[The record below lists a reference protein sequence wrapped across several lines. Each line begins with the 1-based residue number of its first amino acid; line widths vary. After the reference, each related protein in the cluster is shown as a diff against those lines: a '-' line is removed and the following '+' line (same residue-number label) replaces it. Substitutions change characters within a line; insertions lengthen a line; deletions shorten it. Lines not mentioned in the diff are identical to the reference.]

1 VNDPSSRRA
10 VSASEVR
17 DGVRDRFLSEFAL
30 TLAEGAHLPD
40 LLERAVREICR
51 LLDVDRVTLFLREP
65 GDEAEM
71 FSLRAGASREGVP
84 DFPQRHASLAFLSM
98 YPALSSGRP
107 LVAGNVYE
115 EEALK
120 RARELFEQLGT
131 RSLAMLPI
139 TTKGTLR
146 GFLSIA
152 MVRGERRFTAEDV
165 SFLES
170 AVRHLSAA
178 VQQMELVAE
187 LGKERDRLRV
197 LFELAAE
204 VHRSASSHEVI
215 AAALR
220 GLSETLR
227 FPMGGFAVL
236 APGGERLTCLAAYA
250 GADGP
255 RPCAVELELS
265 EPETGAPTFVGRALA
280 SEEPTLFA
288 DVESEGLPREIV
300 EAARPLGMRSGC
312 VFPLRAGAETIGLLA
327 VACDGAT
334 RSIEREDVLALQ
346 SLAGIVSAAFARAR
360 SAESAERSM
369 REAHALAD
377 ASRSL
382 LTRTAKKDV
391 LLKQILDALVRQFG
405 TDNCAVLLVDRERKS
420 VLESERAGAWSVAP
434 SKELRIDGPGL
445 IAWSV
450 RNRTLVNVSD
460 VRKDARYLPGWPECL
475 SELVVPLVLD
485 GEVVGAFDVQAAR
498 LSAFGEADVRMLTAF
513 ADRAVLALRVS
524 ELVAELEE
532 RTRVLEGVARATK
545 LLNFRLNA
553 PDVLSSFVEETS
565 RAFPSSD
572 GCIAYV
578 ADEHGKTLT
587 IAAAYGLGKS
597 TQAGHGME
605 PTPIER
611 YRCAGRALLEDRPIL
626 LDVGGLDEL
635 MVECAPEVRARV
647 RASVEDAEVRQLLAV
662 PIRVGDRRLGVIE
675 VLARRPGAFSPA
687 DVEVLVLLA
696 EQAAIALRNARLIEE
711 LQRASRLKDD
721 FLANFSHEVRTPLT
735 GVIGWAEVLLDAR
748 GDDPQTRR
756 ATTAILRQAEAL
768 SRMLSD
774 LIDLSRIDQH
784 CIDMRRAEVR
794 LSEVVSGAIEAVA
807 PGAEKRGVGLRADLA
822 ADLPTVDGD
831 AARLKQV
838 VWNLLANAVKFS
850 APDSEVTIAARRL
863 DAGGVE
869 LVVSDRGYGIDASF
883 LPYVFDR
890 FRQEETST
898 NRRFGGLGVGLSIAR
913 AIVLAHG
920 GTIEC
925 ASDGRGCGARFTV
938 KLPGARSGRQPSG
951 VFPQSVR
958 AKPAAPPSAGAGAP
972 AGTP

>member
-1 VNDPSSRRA
+1 MNEPSAAPA
-10 VSASEVR
+10 VSAPETG
-17 DGVRDRFLSEFAL
+17 DGVRHRFLSEFAL
-30 TLAEGAHLPD
+30 TLAEGARLPD

-65 GDEAEM
+65 GGEAEM

-115 EEALK
+115 EEELK

-139 TTKGTLR
+139 TTKGSLR
-146 GFLSIA
+146 GFLSLA
-152 MVRGERRFTAEDV
+152 MLRGERRFTAEDV

-178 VQQMELVAE
+178 VQQMELVEE
-187 LGKERDRLRV
+187 LGKERDRLRL
-197 LFELAAE
+197 LFDLASE
-204 VHRSASSHEVI
+204 VHRSASSDEVI

-220 GLSETLR
+220 GLSEMLR

-236 APGGERLTCLAAYA
+236 APGGDRLAGIAAYA
-250 GADGP
+250 GAGGP
-255 RPCAVELELS
+255 RPCPLELELHD
-265 EPETGAPTFVGRALA
+265 PERDVPTLVGRALK
-280 SEEPTLFA
+280 SEEPTLFT
-288 DVESEGLPREIV
+288 DFESEGLPREIV
-300 EAARPLGMRSGC
+300 DAARTLGARSGG
-312 VFPLRAGAETIGLLA
+312 VFPLRVGGETIGLLA

-334 RSIEREDVLALQ
+334 RSIEREDILALQ
-346 SLAGIVSAAFARAR
+346 SLASIVSAAFARAR
-360 SAESAERSM
+360 AAESAERSM
-369 REAHALAD
+369 REAHALAE

-382 LTRTAKKDV
+382 LTRTAKRDV
-391 LLKQILDALVRQFG
+391 LVKQILAALVKQFG

-420 VLESERAGAWSVAP
+420 VLESDRAGAWAAAP
-434 SKELRIDGPGL
+434 PKGLRIDGPGL

-485 GEVVGAFDVQAAR
+485 GEVAGAFDVQAAR
-498 LSAFGEADVRMLTAF
+498 HSAFGEEHVRMLTAF
-513 ADRAVLALRVS
+513 AERAVLALRVS

-545 LLNFRLNA
+545 LLNFRLHA

-565 RAFPSSD
+565 RAFPSCD

-578 ADEHGKTLT
+578 AGEDGKTLS

-611 YRCAGRALLEDRPIL
+611 YRCAGRALVEDRPIL

-635 MVECAPEVRARV
+635 MAECGPEERARV
-647 RASVEDAEVRQLLAV
+647 RAAVENAEVRQLLAV

-675 VLARRPGAFSPA
+675 ILARRPDAFAPA
-687 DVEVLVLLA
+687 DAEVLVLLA
-696 EQAAIALRNARLIEE
+696 EQAAIALRNARLIAE
-711 LQRASRLKDD
+711 LQRSSRLKDD
-721 FLANFSHEVRTPLT
+721 FLANLSHEVRTPLT
-735 GVIGWAEVLLDAR
+735 GVIGWAEVLLDTR
-748 GDDPQTRR
+748 GEDPQTRR
-756 ATTAILRQAEAL
+756 AATAILGQAEAL

-784 CIDMRRAEVR
+784 GLDVRRTEVHVAEV
-794 LSEVVSGAIEAVA
+794 VAEAVEAIA
-807 PGAEKRGVGLRADLA
+807 PGAEKRGVGLRCELA
-822 ADLPTVDGD
+822 AELPAVDAD

-838 VWNLLANAVKFS
+838 FWNLLANAVKFS
-850 APDSEVTIAARRL
+850 PPASDVTITGRRL
-863 DAGGVE
+863 DTGGVE
-869 LVVSDRGYGIDASF
+869 LVVSDLGYGIAPSF
-883 LPYVFDR
+883 LPHVFDR

-925 ASDGRGCGARFTV
+925 QSEGRGRGARFTV
-938 KLPGARSGRQPSG
+938 TLPGSRSARQPSG
-951 VFPQSVR
+951 VFPRSVLAR
-958 AKPAAPPSAGAGAP
+958 PAAAPPAGAP
-972 AGTP
+972 